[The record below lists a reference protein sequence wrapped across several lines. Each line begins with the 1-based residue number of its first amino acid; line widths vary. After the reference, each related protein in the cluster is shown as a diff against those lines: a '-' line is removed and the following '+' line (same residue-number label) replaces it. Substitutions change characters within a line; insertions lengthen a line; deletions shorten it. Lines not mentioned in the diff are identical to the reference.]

1 MSVKQKLMEE
11 FNSQIEGLNKMEL
24 GTDKYKVTVDGVTKL
39 ADRIIEIQKAEDES
53 VFKNNTQTNE
63 CILKEEQLKADKRD
77 RVIKNCIAVGSAV
90 LSVAVYGAAFIAST
104 NFERDGTFTTEG
116 GKSSIRQL
124 LKLKF

>member
-11 FNSQIEGLNKMEL
+11 FNSQIEGLHKMEL

-39 ADRIIEIQKAEDES
+39 ADRIVEIQKAEDES

-77 RVIKNCIAVGSAV
+77 RVIKNCITVGSAV
-90 LSVAVYGAAFIAST
+90 LSAAVYGAAFIAST
-104 NFERDGTFTTEG
+104 NFEREGTFTTEG

>member
-11 FNSQIEGLNKMEL
+11 FNSQIEGLNKMKL
-24 GTDKYKVTVDGVTKL
+24 GTDEYKVTVDCVTKL